1 MEEKK
6 KKKGGNDYLK
16 EKIAKLEEE
25 RDMLKQQRATASAK
39 AVKLQED
46 LDEEV
51 REHQALE
58 KKYMTLLGVHDRD
71 SVRIGEMN
79 DIISKQHTKISEL
92 TDDIERME
100 SNAEEN
106 AKYFGSIIDSL
117 LGAMGFIRRAIWL
130 HRHKE
135 VFERNGR

>member
-6 KKKGGNDYLK
+6 KKKSGNDYLK

-25 RDMLKQQRATASAK
+25 RDMLKLQRATASAK

-58 KKYMTLLGVHDRD
+58 RRYIRLKDELNGVIDKQKTT
-71 SVRIGEMN
+71 
-79 DIISKQHTKISEL
+79 ISQLSAEL
-92 TDDIERME
+92 SCKEKAI
-100 SNAEEN
+100 EEN
-106 AKYFGSIIDSL
+106 AYRTCAIMDEMMRF
-117 LGAMGFIRRAIWL
+117 MGPIRRWFFY
-130 HRHKE
+130 HKHKE
-135 VFERNGR
+135 GVL

>member
-25 RDMLKQQRATASAK
+25 RDMLKQQRAIASAK

-58 KKYMTLLGVHDRD
+58 RRYTRLKDELNGVIDKQKTT
-71 SVRIGEMN
+71 
-79 DIISKQHTKISEL
+79 ISQLSAEL
-92 TDDIERME
+92 SCKEKAI
-100 SNAEEN
+100 EEN

-130 HRHKE
+130 HKHRE
-135 VFERNGR
+135 ELERNGR

>member
-25 RDMLKQQRATASAK
+25 RDMLKQQRAIASAK

-79 DIISKQHTKISEL
+79 DVISKQQTKISEL

-100 SNAEEN
+100 SVAEEN